1 MYNICMY
8 IIYDICI
15 YKQVDGMDVF
25 SVKAACAFAREYC
38 LSGKGPF
45 VLEASSRHI

>member
-1 MYNICMY
+1 
-8 IIYDICI
+8 
-15 YKQVDGMDVF
+15 MDVF

-45 VLEASSRHI
+45 VLEASSRPYSSTSSMRTHIDTCV